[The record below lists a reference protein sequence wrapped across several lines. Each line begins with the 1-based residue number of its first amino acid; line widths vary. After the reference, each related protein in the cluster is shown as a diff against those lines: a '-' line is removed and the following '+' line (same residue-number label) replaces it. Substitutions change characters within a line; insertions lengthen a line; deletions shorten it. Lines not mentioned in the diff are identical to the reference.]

1 MSLRNRS
8 FKFDNKLKQLLVG
21 GVVVQDQ
28 SGGNTTAITDAL
40 EVNTI
45 DLTASGTATIGQ
57 IELDGQTIRNSVSGY
72 NLVLSAQGSGI
83 VQVLDTLSAT
93 NITVTGNLDVQGT
106 TTTIDSTNTTITDSL
121 ILLADGTSGAP
132 TKDAGLIVERG
143 SQINVGILWDES
155 ADQFVL
161 ATTSDDATTV
171 GDVEI
176 TAYANM
182 QVNNLKLADLQYA
195 NGTSIL
201 TTINSTIDGDIT
213 TANTN
218 LKGYTDGAIS
228 TANVNLKGY
237 SDATFASGSAITTA
251 NTNLKGYTDGEIT
264 TVTSAI
270 TTANVNLKGYVD
282 SEITAIGAHYSNTDV
297 AAYLTTN
304 NYATES
310 YADTAN
316 VNLKG
321 YSDATFETQSSAT
334 TANTNVVGYVDGEVT
349 TLNSAITTAN
359 TNVVGYIDGEV
370 TTLNSTITTANTN
383 VVGYVDD
390 AVSTANVNLKG
401 YADATFLTSF
411 TETNDLTSAV
421 TWANIPD
428 ANVPESAVT
437 QHQSALTITESQI
450 SDLGTYA
457 TTSDLTT
464 ANTNVVG
471 YVDGEI
477 TTVNSTITTANTNV
491 VGYVDSAVTTANVN
505 LKGYVDAG
513 NTNVVGYIDNAVT
526 TANTNLKGYAD
537 ATFLTSYTETN
548 DLSASVT
555 WANIPDANV
564 PQSAV
569 TQHQSA
575 LSITESQI
583 SDLGTYATTSA
594 LTTANTNMG
603 GYVDN
608 AVSTANVNLKG
619 YADDTFAQQTLTADL
634 DGADTYGIINL
645 VDPTSA
651 QDAVT
656 LAYLESSLSSD
667 VTAILNDDTS
677 VEVNDNGVNPGNIG
691 FVVDDSI
698 VGNITASGLTLT
710 GSVETGAISVTNT
723 SLDDS
728 ILITT
733 TEDSSTAG
741 PVLTLKRNSSSP
753 ADGDYL
759 GQIKFKGE
767 NDADEEVVYSEI
779 TGKVLD
785 ASDGTEDG
793 ILEFAFTKGGS
804 NNVSARFRSDSLQ
817 LINGTTLTVNGLIST
832 ASTIT
837 ATSDIET
844 TGGDVNIKAR
854 GELKFYDADSS
865 NYVSLRAGSI
875 VASDIVF
882 TLPVQDGTSGQV
894 LQTDGSRNL
903 SFVTASG
910 GGGASGYQTSTITT
924 HPSAGGDDKSLGTG
938 ADNVTEETPFEAGG
952 TDPFGVSLGIVY
964 DQMEP
969 IGSFVTIDLGDE
981 EAHVGA

>member
-1 MSLRNRS
+1 MALRTRS

-45 DLTASGTATIGQ
+45 DLNASGTATIGQ
-57 IELDGQTIRNSVSGY
+57 IELDGQTIKNSVSGY
-72 NLVLSAQGSGI
+72 NLVLSAQGSGV

-270 TTANVNLKGYVD
+270 TTANTNLKGYTDGEVTTLG
-282 SEITAIGAHYSNTDV
+282 SAITTANTNLKGYSDATFLTSYTETNDLTSAV
-297 AAYLTTN
+297 TWANIPNANVPESAVTQHQAALGITESQISDLGT
-304 NYATES
+304 YATASELS
-310 YADTAN
+310 TAN

-321 YSDATFETQSSAT
+321 YTDATFETQSSAT
-334 TANTNVVGYVDGEVT
+334 TANTNVVGYVDGAVSTANINLKGYTDGQLASYATTTALSTANVNVVGYVDGEITTTTSAIGTANTNLKGYTDGQLASYATTTALTTANTNLKGYTDGEITTVTSAIGTANTNMQGYVDNEISSLIDSAPGTLDTLNEIAAALGDDPNLAT
-349 TLNSAITTAN
+349 TLTNTITTAN
-359 TNVVGYIDGEV
+359 TNMKGYVDGQV
-370 TTLNSTITTANTN
+370 STLNSSITTANTN
-383 VVGYVDD
+383 VVGYVDS

-401 YADATFLTSF
+401 YADATFLTSY

-421 TWANIPD
+421 TWTNIPD

-437 QHQSALTITESQI
+437 QHQAALSVTESQI
-450 SDLGTYA
+450 SDLGTYTTASDISTANVNLKGYADATFQTQTAASTANVNLKGYTDGQLASYA
-457 TTSDLTT
+457 TTSALTT

-477 TTVNSTITTANTNV
+477 TTVT
-491 VGYVDSAVTTANVN
+491 SA
-505 LKGYVDAG
+505 
-513 NTNVVGYIDNAVT
+513 IT
-526 TANTNLKGYAD
+526 TANTNLKGYTD
-537 ATFLTSYTETN
+537 GE
-548 DLSASVT
+548 
-555 WANIPDANV
+555 
-564 PQSAV
+564 
-569 TQHQSA
+569 
-575 LSITESQI
+575 IT
-583 SDLGTYATTSA
+583 TTTSA
-594 LTTANTNMG
+594 IG
-603 GYVDN
+603 
-608 AVSTANVNLKG
+608 TANVNLKG
-619 YADDTFAQQTLTADL
+619 YADATFAQQTLTADI
-634 DGADTYGIINL
+634 DADDTFTIINL
-645 VDPTSA
+645 LDPVSA

-656 LAYLESSLSSD
+656 LSYLESSLSSE

-710 GSVETGAISVTNT
+710 GSVET
-723 SLDDS
+723 
-728 ILITT
+728 
-733 TEDSSTAG
+733 
-741 PVLTLKRNSSSP
+741 
-753 ADGDYL
+753 
-759 GQIKFKGE
+759 
-767 NDADEEVVYSEI
+767 
-779 TGKVLD
+779 
-785 ASDGTEDG
+785 
-793 ILEFAFTKGGS
+793 
-804 NNVSARFRSDSLQ
+804 
-817 LINGTTLTVNGLIST
+817 
-832 ASTIT
+832 
-837 ATSDIET
+837 
-844 TGGDVNIKAR
+844 TGGDINIKAR
-854 GELKFYDADSS
+854 GDVRFYDTDSS
-865 NYVSLRAGSI
+865 NYVALRSPSI
-875 VASDIVF
+875 VGSNLTFNLPAS
-882 TLPVQDGTSGQV
+882 DGTSGQV
-894 LQTDGSRNL
+894 IQTDGAGSL

-910 GGGASGYQTSTITT
+910 GGGGTGGFFTSTITT
-924 HPSAGGDDKSLGTG
+924 HPAAGGDEDLATG
-938 ADNVTEETPFEAGG
+938 PSDDTLETPFDNGG
-952 TDPFGVSLGIVY
+952 TDEFGVSMGVLY

-969 IGSFVTIDLGDE
+969 QGQYITVDLGDE